1 MQLRKKTLNK
11 LASILVL
18 NFFLVGCATVTP
30 NKIQDD
36 KSSYDATTPKQYD
49 KDNGGLISFV
59 GDDALIT
66 RQARERYNNLI
77 KMYRIKFK
85 KEKAIDL
92 VEDSGVKPYK
102 DNFGNELFLIS
113 SEHLVYFGVLNSWL
127 KEKVPADNIIDKT
140 IDKINN

>member
-1 MQLRKKTLNK
+1 
-11 LASILVL
+11 
-18 NFFLVGCATVTP
+18 VTP

-49 KDNGGLISFV
+49 KDNGGLISNI

-113 SEHLVYFGVLNSWL
+113 SEHLVYFGVMNSWL
-127 KEKVPADNIIDKT
+127 KEKVSQDNIVDKVIDKV
-140 IDKINN
+140 NN

>member
-1 MQLRKKTLNK
+1 LKKFVS
-11 LASILVL
+11 ALVL
-18 NFFLVGCATVTP
+18 NLLLVGCATVTP

-49 KDNGGLISFV
+49 KDNGGLISFI

-66 RQARERYNNLI
+66 KQARDRYNNLI
-77 KMYRIKFK
+77 EMYKIKFK
-85 KEKAIDL
+85 KEKAIEL
-92 VEDSGVKPYK
+92 KIDSGIKPYK
-102 DNFGNELFLIS
+102 DNFNNELYVID

-127 KEKVPADNIIDKT
+127 KEKVPQDNIIDKT

>member
-1 MQLRKKTLNK
+1 MNK

-92 VEDSGVKPYK
+92 VEDSGIKPYK
-102 DNFGNELFLIS
+102 DNFGNELFLID

-127 KEKVPADNIIDKT
+127 KEKVPQDNILDKT

>member
-1 MQLRKKTLNK
+1 LKKFV
-11 LASILVL
+11 SVLVL
-18 NFFLVGCATVTP
+18 NLLLVSCATLTP
-30 NKIQDD
+30 NKIEDD

-49 KDNGGLISFV
+49 KDNGGLISFI

-66 RQARERYNNLI
+66 NQARERYNNLI
-77 KMYRIKFK
+77 TMYRIKFK

-92 VEDSGVKPYK
+92 KQDSGIKAYK
-102 DNFGNELFLIS
+102 DNFGNDLYLID

-127 KEKVPADNIIDKT
+127 KEKIPQDNILDKT

>member
-1 MQLRKKTLNK
+1 MKK

-18 NFFLVGCATVTP
+18 NFLFIGCATVTP

-66 RQARERYNNLI
+66 LQARERYNNLI

-102 DNFGNELFLIS
+102 DNFGNELFLID

-127 KEKVPADNIIDKT
+127 KEKVPQDNILDKT

>member
-1 MQLRKKTLNK
+1 LKKF
-11 LASILVL
+11 ASVLVL
-18 NFFLVGCATVTP
+18 NFLLIGCATVTP

-77 KMYRIKFK
+77 EMYKIKFK

-92 VEDSGVKPYK
+92 KEDSGIKPYK
-102 DNFGNELFLIS
+102 DNFGNELFLID

-127 KEKVPADNIIDKT
+127 KEKVPQDNIIDKV
-140 IDKINN
+140 IDKVN

>member
-1 MQLRKKTLNK
+1 MKKF
-11 LASILVL
+11 ASVLVL
-18 NFFLVGCATVTP
+18 NLFFVGCATVTP
-30 NKIQDD
+30 NKIQDE

-66 RQARERYNNLI
+66 SQARERYNNLI
-77 KMYRIKFK
+77 SMYRIKFK

-92 VEDSGVKPYK
+92 VEDSGIKAYK
-102 DNFGNELFLIS
+102 DNFGNELFLID

>member
-1 MQLRKKTLNK
+1 LKKF
-11 LASILVL
+11 ASVLVL
-18 NFFLVGCATVTP
+18 NFLLIGCATVTP
-30 NKIQDD
+30 NKIEDD
-36 KSSYDATTPKQYD
+36 KSSYDATTPKQYQ

-92 VEDSGVKPYK
+92 VEDSGIKPYK
-102 DNFGNELFLIS
+102 DSFGNELYIID
-113 SEHLVYFGVLNSWL
+113 SEHLVYFGALNSWL
-127 KEKVPADNIIDKT
+127 KEKVPQDNILDKT

>member
-1 MQLRKKTLNK
+1 MNK

-92 VEDSGVKPYK
+92 IEDAGITPYK
-102 DNFGNELFLIS
+102 DNFSNELFLIS
-113 SEHLVYFGVLNSWL
+113 REHLVYFGVMNSWL
-127 KEKVPADNIIDKT
+127 KEKVPQDNILDKT

>member
-1 MQLRKKTLNK
+1 MKKFVSV
-11 LASILVL
+11 LAL
-18 NFFLVGCATVTP
+18 NFFLIGCATVTP
-30 NKIQDD
+30 NKIEDD

-59 GDDALIT
+59 GDDAVIT
-66 RQARERYNNLI
+66 SQARERYNNLI
-77 KMYRIKFK
+77 GMYKIKFK
-85 KEKAIDL
+85 KEKAIEL
-92 VEDSGVKPYK
+92 KEDSGIKPYK
-102 DNFGNELFLIS
+102 DSFGNELYIID

>member
-1 MQLRKKTLNK
+1 MKKFVNV
-11 LASILVL
+11 LVL
-18 NFFLVGCATVTP
+18 NFFLVSCATVTP
-30 NKIQDD
+30 NKIEDD

-49 KDNGGLISFV
+49 RDNGGLISFIQ
-59 GDDALIT
+59 DDALIT

-92 VEDSGVKPYK
+92 VEDSGIKPYK
-102 DNFGNELFLIS
+102 DSFGNQLFLIN

-127 KEKVPADNIIDKT
+127 KEKVSQDNILDKT

>member
-1 MQLRKKTLNK
+1 MNK

-18 NFFLVGCATVTP
+18 NFFLVGCVTVTP

-49 KDNGGLISFV
+49 KDNGGLISFIQ
-59 GDDALIT
+59 DDALIT

-92 VEDSGVKPYK
+92 VEDSGIKPYK
-102 DNFGNELFLIS
+102 DTFGNELFLIN

>member
-1 MQLRKKTLNK
+1 LNK
-11 LASILVL
+11 LASILAL
-18 NFFLVGCATVTP
+18 NFLFIGCATVTP

-102 DNFGNELFLIS
+102 DNFANELYLID
-113 SEHLVYFGVLNSWL
+113 SEHLVYFGVMNTWL
-127 KEKVPADNIIDKT
+127 KEKVPQDSVIDKT
-140 IDKINN
+140 IDRINN

>member
-1 MQLRKKTLNK
+1 LKKFV
-11 LASILVL
+11 SVLVL
-18 NFFLVGCATVTP
+18 NCLLVSCATVTP
-30 NKIQDD
+30 NKIEDD
-36 KSSYDATTPKQYD
+36 KSSYDATTPRQYD

-66 RQARERYNNLI
+66 SQARERYNNLI
-77 KMYRIKFK
+77 SMYRIKFK

-92 VEDSGVKPYK
+92 KEDSGIKTYK
-102 DNFGNELFLIS
+102 DNFNNSLYLID

-127 KEKVPADNIIDKT
+127 KEKVPQDNIIDKT

>member
-1 MQLRKKTLNK
+1 LNK

-18 NFFLVGCATVTP
+18 NFILVGCATVTP

-92 VEDSGVKPYK
+92 TEDAGITSYK

-113 SEHLVYFGVLNSWL
+113 SEHLVYFGVMNSWL
-127 KEKVPADNIIDKT
+127 KEKVPQDNILDKT

>member
-1 MQLRKKTLNK
+1 MKKFVS
-11 LASILVL
+11 ALVL
-18 NFFLVGCATVTP
+18 NLLLVGCATVTP

-49 KDNGGLISFV
+49 KDNGGLISFI

-66 RQARERYNNLI
+66 KQARDRYNNLI
-77 KMYRIKFK
+77 EMYKIKFK
-85 KEKAIDL
+85 KEKAIEL
-92 VEDSGVKPYK
+92 KIDSGIKPYK
-102 DNFGNELFLIS
+102 DNFNNELYVID

-127 KEKVPADNIIDKT
+127 KEKVPQDNIIDKT

>member
-1 MQLRKKTLNK
+1 LKKFVS
-11 LASILVL
+11 ALVL
-18 NFFLVGCATVTP
+18 NLLLIGCATVTP

-49 KDNGGLISFV
+49 KDNGGLISFI

-66 RQARERYNNLI
+66 KQARDRYNNLVE
-77 KMYRIKFK
+77 MYKIKFK
-85 KEKAIDL
+85 KEKAIEL
-92 VEDSGVKPYK
+92 KKDSGIKPYK
-102 DNFGNELFLIS
+102 DNFNNELYLID

-127 KEKVPADNIIDKT
+127 KEKVPQDNIIDKT

>member
-1 MQLRKKTLNK
+1 LKK
-11 LASILVL
+11 LASILAL
-18 NFFLVGCATVTP
+18 NFLFIGCATVTP

-92 VEDSGVKPYK
+92 NEDSGVKPYK
-102 DNFGNELFLIS
+102 DNFGNELFLID

-127 KEKVPADNIIDKT
+127 KEKVPQDNILDKT

>member
-1 MQLRKKTLNK
+1 MKK
-11 LASILVL
+11 LASILAL
-18 NFFLVGCATVTP
+18 NFLFIGCATVTP

-49 KDNGGLISFV
+49 KDNCGLISFI

-92 VEDSGVKPYK
+92 NEDSGVKPYK
-102 DNFGNELFLIS
+102 DNFGNELFLIN

>member
-1 MQLRKKTLNK
+1 MKK

-92 VEDSGVKPYK
+92 TEDSGIKTYK
-102 DNFGNELFLIS
+102 DNFGNELFLID

-127 KEKVPADNIIDKT
+127 KEKVSQDNIIDKAL
-140 IDKINN
+140 DKVN